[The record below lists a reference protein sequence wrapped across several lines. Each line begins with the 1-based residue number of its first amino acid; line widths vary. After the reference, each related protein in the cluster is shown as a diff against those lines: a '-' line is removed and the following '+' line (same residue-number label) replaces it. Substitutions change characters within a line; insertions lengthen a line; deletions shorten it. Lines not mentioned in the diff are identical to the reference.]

1 MSKNE
6 YKRPSITYTDTIQN
20 IDKIKDLIKDYERVD
35 SIDNVPLGT
44 FVKYV
49 TLKNHKQR
57 FCIGG
62 RLYKKHKD
70 YVILAGVNNSRFSV
84 QRYHWKSNVDKE
96 KSKPIFVTIFWKSKF
111 DCNTVNVKKLKQ
123 TIQEL
128 NHMNESLIKDGEML
142 KETIIT
148 LSTKAKEATTLKR
161 ENIKLKKQLYQIQ
174 QDYPEM
180 FR

>member
-35 SIDNVPLGT
+35 SIDKVPLGT

-49 TLKNHKQR
+49 TLKNNKQR

-96 KSKPIFVTIFWKSKF
+96 HHKPIFVTIFWKSKF

-123 TIQEL
+123 TILDL
-128 NHMNESLIKDGEML
+128 NDTNESLVQDNEML

-148 LSTKAKEATTLKR
+148 LSSKAKESIILKK
-161 ENIKLKKQLYQIQ
+161 EIINLKKQLYQIQ
-174 QDYPEM
+174 KDHPEM
-180 FR
+180 FG